1 MYRHVMVLH
10 ASDLPKGRGWSP
22 HVWAILEGAK
32 QISVTLLVAEDGV
45 DSGDIWARERLNIA
59 PGALFDDIN
68 ASLFDAETKLMSK
81 GIALVMNGQSPVSQS
96 NENATYYRKR
106 SPEDGKLDP
115 TQPLT
120 ELFDQIRVADPNRYP
135 AYFELHGETYT
146 LELRKVIS
154 LE

>member
-1 MYRHVMVLH
+1 MF
-10 ASDLPKGRGWSP
+10 G
-22 HVWAILEGAK
+22 AILEGAK

-106 SPEDGKLDP
+106 FPRRWQARPD
-115 TQPLT
+115 T
-120 ELFDQIRVADPNRYP
+120 A
-135 AYFELHGETYT
+135 AY
-146 LELRKVIS
+146 RAV
-154 LE
+154 